1 MIGSLVNFLYNDGN
15 PDNLCVILQKY
26 MEDYH
31 ESGLSYG
38 EEDFF
43 LIYDFK
49 TKDYFYAL
57 LNELS
62 FVYPQENL
70 WMNNGFFI

>member
-31 ESGLSYG
+31 ESGLSDG
-38 EEDFF
+38 EEDLF

-70 WMNNGFFI
+70 

>member
-1 MIGSLVNFLYNDGN
+1 MIGSLVNFLYNEGN

-31 ESGLSYG
+31 EGSLSNG
-38 EEDFF
+38 EEDLF
-43 LIYDFK
+43 LVYDFR

-62 FVYPQENL
+62 FVYPETNK
-70 WMNNGFFI
+70 

>member
-1 MIGSLVNFLYNDGN
+1 
-15 PDNLCVILQKY
+15 

-31 ESGLSYG
+31 ESGLSDG
-38 EEDFF
+38 EEDLF

-62 FVYPQENL
+62 FIYPQENL
-70 WMNNGFFI
+70 

>member
-1 MIGSLVNFLYNDGN
+1 MIGSLVNFLYNEGN
-15 PDNLCVILQKY
+15 PDNVCVILQKY

-31 ESGLSYG
+31 EGGLSDG
-38 EEDFF
+38 EEDLF

-49 TKDYFYAL
+49 SKDYFYAL

-62 FVYPQENL
+62 FIYTQEDL
-70 WMNNGFFI
+70 